1 MTVERLVRS
10 VSAPAG
16 GPAPLPFELD
26 DIGPLSGGSGLG
38 GLLRV
43 LGPRWYDLAALR
55 SPLPPVRRM
64 LGDAAAGFE
73 KTRRFLTLLTDR
85 YLFPLRD
92 RWFGLPS

>member
-1 MTVERLVRS
+1 MTVERLLRS
-10 VSAPAG
+10 VPDPGG
-16 GPAPLPFELD
+16 GPALQPSS

-43 LGPRWYDLAALR
+43 LGPRWYDLAARR
-55 SPLPPVRRM
+55 SPLPPVRRT
-64 LGDAAAGFE
+64 LDDAAAGFE

-85 YLFPLRD
+85 YLFPLRE

>member
-1 MTVERLVRS
+1 M
-10 VSAPAG
+10 
-16 GPAPLPFELD
+16 
-26 DIGPLSGGSGLG
+26 
-38 GLLRV
+38 

-85 YLFPLRD
+85 YLFPLRE